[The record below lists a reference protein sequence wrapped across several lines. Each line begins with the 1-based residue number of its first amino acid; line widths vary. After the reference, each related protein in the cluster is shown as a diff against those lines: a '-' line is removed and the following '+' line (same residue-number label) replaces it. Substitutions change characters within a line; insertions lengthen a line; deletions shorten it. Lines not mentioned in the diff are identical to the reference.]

1 LIKNTS
7 PYALAG
13 RNNKILSHM
22 PEKKERSFDSLEKQL
37 KSEKFTFILTSLSAL
52 FCHRGVGHS
61 VGMT

>member
-1 LIKNTS
+1 
-7 PYALAG
+7 
-13 RNNKILSHM
+13 M